1 MPTTR
6 RSSSTTGI
14 APLSVCASSS
24 IAPRAS
30 ASGATLGT
38 ELSMISAAVF
48 IGWRDYST
56 RVSGRIPAAI
66 ESITSVAITD
76 SAAPI
81 LAAASRPARAC
92 A

>member
-6 RSSSTTGI
+6 RSSSMTGI

-48 IGWRDYST
+48 IGCEIIRPGGRDD
-56 RVSGRIPAAI
+56 IPAGI